1 MAPPE
6 GGFRKEHAVRLSD
19 RFRCLALCVLTLLVT
34 GCAGVAY
41 RERSTLVH
49 TRYATVENFGEEEIT
64 AEQIDGLLEEVAEIL
79 QVGLRPG
86 VPKVRIQVTTPVQIG
101 SLYRQVV
108 KVAPHGSIARALYV
122 PGANLILIPHYQR
135 SVLGHELAHY
145 LTDHYLK
152 STPRSQWERVA
163 YMVEDALPAA
173 PRTLARR
180 APVPEVSNTQ
190 AAVVPVVVPAN

>member
-19 RFRCLALCVLTLLVT
+19 RIRCLALFVLTLSVT

-79 QVGLRPG
+79 QIGLRPG
-86 VPKVRIQVTTPVQIG
+86 VPKVRIQVTTPAQIG
-101 SLYRQVV
+101 GLYRQVV
-108 KVAPHGSIARALYV
+108 KVAPHGSHARALYV

-163 YMVEDALPAA
+163 YMVEDALPAS